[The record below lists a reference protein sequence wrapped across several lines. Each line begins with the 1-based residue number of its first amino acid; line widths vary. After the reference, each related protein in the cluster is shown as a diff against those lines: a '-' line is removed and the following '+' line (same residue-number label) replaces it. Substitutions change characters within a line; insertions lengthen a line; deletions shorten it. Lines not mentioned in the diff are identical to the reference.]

1 MMSSLKEKCCGTM
14 GPVFLTVLRIVVG
27 VMFLVKGIAK
37 LQAINGVVGML
48 TGLGFPAPE
57 TFAWILALL
66 ETVGG
71 ALLIVGALT
80 HLVTLALFANM
91 VVAFILV
98 HLPMEGLGP
107 MATGSWFVLLIGAS
121 LLALGCSGL
130 RMYGI
135 DRMFSKEELHLP
147 PKNLTQGTVT
157 KTTSTSTVTRKNKK

>member
-1 MMSSLKEKCCGTM
+1 MTSLKERCCSTM

-27 VMFLVKGIAK
+27 VMFLIKGIAK

-57 TFAWILALL
+57 VFAWVLALL
-66 ETVGG
+66 EAVGG

-107 MATGSWFVLLIGAS
+107 NATGSWFVLIIAAS
-121 LLALGCSGL
+121 LLALGCNGL
-130 RMYGI
+130 RAYGI
-135 DRMFSKEELHLP
+135 DRMYCQTELDLP
-147 PKNLTQGTVT
+147 PKNLTPGTT
-157 KTTSTSTVTRKNKK
+157 KTTTTTTVIKKNKR